1 MLDGIPSASTVSTI
15 ASAPYPDVL
24 SAALVGLFLEPST
37 SDYKLD
43 ALNALSS
50 ISRLSKVLSL
60 FETQNFLAISV
71 LVGTILLYLEI
82 VTLRSAA
89 TVGGASLI
97 STDAIF
103 EGASTICCEHRS
115 RGSAVYDS
123 SGAA

>member
-60 FETQNFLAISV
+60 FETQNFFAIYV
-71 LVGTILLYLEI
+71 LVVTILLYLEI
-82 VTLRSAA
+82 GNLRFAVT
-89 TVGGASLI
+89 TCGAI
-97 STDAIF
+97 PIF
-103 EGASTICCEHRS
+103 GMTL
-115 RGSAVYDS
+115 DK
-123 SGAA
+123 GAASIHHWQAYPC